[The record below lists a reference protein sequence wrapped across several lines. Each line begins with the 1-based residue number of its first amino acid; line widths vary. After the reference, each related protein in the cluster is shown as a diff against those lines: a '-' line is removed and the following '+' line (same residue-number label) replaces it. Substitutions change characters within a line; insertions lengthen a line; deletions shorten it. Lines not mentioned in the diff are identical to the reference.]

1 MTPVTVVTDTTHY
14 LPPEL
19 LSAHG
24 IRQVSLYVR
33 WGDEQQREVD
43 MPGFDGFYDRL
54 RAGGELPT
62 TSQPSVGDF
71 IATYEPLL
79 ADGGEVVSIHLASG
93 VSGTFQSARQAKAEL
108 TEQGR
113 GGERIEVLDSA
124 TACGGLGM
132 VVLAAAAC
140 AARGGDRGEV
150 AQRAR
155 AARAALH
162 IWFGLDSLEFL
173 RRGGRIGRAAAWVG
187 TTLQVKPILSVE
199 SEITPIER
207 VRTSARMFERM
218 CGFMQTLH
226 DEGADGWVV
235 QHIQA
240 LDRAEALVERGRV
253 VFGCEPLWVSE
264 VGPVVGAH
272 VGPGLL
278 GVGGLPAQLLR

>member
-19 LSAHG
+19 LSARG
-24 IRQVSLYVR
+24 VRQVSLYVR
-33 WGDEQQREVD
+33 WGDQQQREAD
-43 MPGFDGFYDRL
+43 MPGFDGFYERL
-54 RAGGELPT
+54 RAGDELPT

-79 ADGGEVVSIHLASG
+79 ADGGEIVSVHLASG
-93 VSGTFQSARQAKAEL
+93 VSGTFQSALQARAQL
-108 TEQGR
+108 VEQGR
-113 GGERIEVLDSA
+113 GGERIEVIDSA

-140 AARGGDRGEV
+140 AASGGDRGEV

-155 AARAALH
+155 DARAALH
-162 IWFGLDSLEFL
+162 IWFGIDTLEFL

-187 TTLQVKPILSVE
+187 STLQIKPILSFD

-218 CGFMQTLH
+218 CAFMETLR

-240 LDRAEALVERGRV
+240 PDRANALVERGCTI
-253 VFGCEPLWVSE
+253 FGCEPLWVSE
-264 VGPVVGAH
+264 LGPVVGAH

-278 GVGGLPAQLLR
+278 GVGGLPVQLLR